1 MSHSHLSS
9 EKIAPCLNFKKT
21 AADSDIKSAR
31 CIQNWFSIFLDD
43 AFRHRMTDSDVKS
56 ERYIR
61 LFTLFFRVTL
71 FTIPNIQNLFVF
83 SKFQFMVSNKYD
95 ISFVLNV

>member
-1 MSHSHLSS
+1 
-9 EKIAPCLNFKKT
+9 
-21 AADSDIKSAR
+21 
-31 CIQNWFSIFLDD
+31 
-43 AFRHRMTDSDVKS
+43 MTDSDVKS